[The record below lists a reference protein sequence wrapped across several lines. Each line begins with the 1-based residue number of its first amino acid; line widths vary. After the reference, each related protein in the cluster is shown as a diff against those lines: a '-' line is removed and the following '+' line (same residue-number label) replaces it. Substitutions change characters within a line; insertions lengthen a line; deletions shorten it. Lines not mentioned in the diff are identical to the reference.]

1 MTEGGG
7 SPVDVGAAAAGALLA
22 LGVIV
27 PVSVVIAVLD
37 HAGGDGGS
45 SGAAAIGMVGLLCA
59 YAAGGWRSGSL
70 APDAPLTNG
79 ALAGLG
85 AFALWIPIRIAI
97 WAVRPDRAPLV
108 GGTDPVFDVGSVFG
122 AVVLASVVGI
132 LGALAAA
139 RKARRSGEPAERATM
154 ATGGEPA
161 GWPRPGPP
169 PSGAGGDPAEERPD
183 STGRGAG

>member
-1 MTEGGG
+1 MSEHDG
-7 SPVDVGAAAAGALLA
+7 SPVDAGAATAGALVALA
-22 LGVIV
+22 VIV

-37 HAGGDGGS
+37 RTAGGDGS
-45 SGAAAIGMVGLLCA
+45 STAAAVGMVGLLCA
-59 YAAGGWRSGSL
+59 YAAGGWRAGSL

-85 AFALWIPIRIAI
+85 AFAMWIPIRIAI
-97 WAVRPDRAPLV
+97 WAVRPGRAPLV

-139 RKARRSGEPAERATM
+139 RRARTSG
-154 ATGGEPA
+154 
-161 GWPRPGPP
+161 RPGARPDTEHDADHD
-169 PSGAGGDPAEERPD
+169 GERPG
-183 STGRGAG
+183 GRTR